1 MFLKNLKI
9 ATPFKIIRDIHFHAG
24 LNLIVDNTPT
34 TEIQQT
40 GNNVGKTTVLKLV
53 DFCLGAKLAIIYT
66 DPENPKD
73 EYKTVKD
80 FLINNNVM
88 ITLTLVENL
97 DDSDSNKLVIER
109 NFLSGKEAIRR
120 INGDDI
126 PSEKELQNTLMSY
139 CFPNF
144 TGNKP
149 TFRQIIS
156 HNIRYRDDSLNNT
169 LKTLDRFTTNVE
181 YETLYLFLLNCPF
194 DEGEQRKALLD
205 KIKHETEYRDRLEET
220 EKTSTYEV
228 MLNLLDNEIKSLN
241 QKKSLIKIN
250 ENFQSDLTNLNDVH
264 YKINRVSSVISK
276 LSIRKYL
283 ILEAKTELE
292 KNSVNNIDFTQ
303 LKILYGEARNNIDGL
318 HKTFEDLVNYHNKML
333 VEKIKFMTLD
343 LPDLDQKIHEQNC
356 VLNELLEREK
366 KLSEIISESDS
377 FEDLEKVI
385 AELNE
390 KYQRKGEY
398 EKIIKQIDE
407 VNKNIRTL
415 EQSLGNIDSLL
426 FSPSFEE
433 KLKKQRD
440 KFNIHFSAVSS
451 ELYGESYALKY
462 DKTSDKNTHKPY
474 YHFSAFNTNLSS
486 GKKQGEILCFDLAY
500 TLFADEEKI
509 PCMHFLLNDKKELMH
524 DNQLLQVAKFV
535 RDKNVQLVIS
545 ILKDKL
551 PTDLLHETNIIVELS
566 QEKKLFLIEQND
578 DKNSQNTSPVM

>member
-9 ATPFKIIRDIHFHAG
+9 TTSSKIIRDIHFHAG

-34 TEIQQT
+34 TETKQT
-40 GNNVGKTTVLKLV
+40 GNNVGKTTVLRLV
-53 DFCLGAKLAIIYT
+53 DFCLGASPAIIYT

-73 EYKTVKD
+73 EYKVVKD
-80 FLINNNVM
+80 FLINNKVM
-88 ITLTLVENL
+88 ITLTLVDNL
-97 DDSDSNKLVIER
+97 DGSNPNKLVIER

-120 INGDDI
+120 FNGDDI
-126 PSEKELQNTLMSY
+126 TSEKDLRNALMTY

-144 TGNKP
+144 KGNKP

-156 HNIRYRDDSLNNT
+156 HNIRIRDFSINNT
-169 LKTLDRFTTNVE
+169 LKTLDRFTTNIE

-194 DEGEQRKALLD
+194 NEGEQRKALSD
-205 KIKHETEYRDRLEET
+205 KIKHETEYRDRLEEAQ
-220 EKTSTYEV
+220 KKSTYEV
-228 MLNLLDNEIKSLN
+228 ALTLLENEIKSLN
-241 QKKSLIKIN
+241 QKKSSFNIN
-250 ENFQSDLTNLNDVH
+250 ENFQSDLANLNDIR
-264 YKINRVSSVISK
+264 YRINRVSSSISK
-276 LSIRKYL
+276 LSIRKDL

-292 KNSVNNIDFTQ
+292 KNSVNNIDFMQ
-303 LKILYGEARNNIDGL
+303 LRILYGEAENNIAGL
-318 HKTFEDLVNYHNKML
+318 NKTFEDLVNYHNKML
-333 VEKIKFMTLD
+333 VEKIKFLTSD
-343 LPDLDQKIHEQNC
+343 LPELDQKIRDHNG
-356 VLNELLEREK
+356 VLNELLEGER
-366 KLSEIISESDS
+366 KLAEIMSKSDS

-407 VNKNIRTL
+407 VEKSISTL
-415 EQSLGNIDSLL
+415 EQSLGDIDSLL
-426 FSPSFEE
+426 FSPTFEE

-440 KFNIHFSAVSS
+440 KFNTYFSAVSS

-474 YHFSAFNTNLSS
+474 YQFSAFNTNLSS

-500 TLFADEEKI
+500 TSFADEEKI

-566 QEKKLFLIEQND
+566 QEKKLFFIE
-578 DKNSQNTSPVM
+578 

>member
-9 ATPFKIIRDIHFHAG
+9 ATPSKTIRDIHFHVG

-40 GNNVGKTTVLKLV
+40 GNNVGKTTVLRLV
-53 DFCLGAKLAIIYT
+53 DFCLGARPAIIYT

-73 EYKTVKD
+73 EYKIVKD
-80 FLINNNVM
+80 FLINNKVI
-88 ITLTLVENL
+88 ITLSLVDNL
-97 DDSDSNKLVIER
+97 DDSNPNKLVIER
-109 NFLSGKEAIRR
+109 NFLSGNEATRR

-126 PSEKELQNTLMSY
+126 TSDKELQYILMTY

-144 TGNKP
+144 KGNKP

-156 HNIRYRDDSLNNT
+156 HNIRYKDDSINNT
-169 LKTLDRFTTNVE
+169 LKTLDRFTTNIE
-181 YETLYLFLLNCPF
+181 YETLYLFLLGCPF
-194 DEGEQRKALLD
+194 DEGEQRKGLSD
-205 KIKHETEYRDRLEET
+205 KIKHESEFRDRLEET
-220 EKTSTYEV
+220 QKKSTYEV
-228 MLNLLDNEIKSLN
+228 TLTLLDNEINSLN
-241 QKKSLIKIN
+241 QKKSLININ
-250 ENFQSDLTNLNDVH
+250 KNFQSDLANLNDVR
-264 YKINRVSSVISK
+264 YKINQISSVISE
-276 LSIRKYL
+276 LSIRKDL

-292 KNSVNNIDFTQ
+292 KGSVDNIDFMQ
-303 LKILYGEARNNIDGL
+303 LKILYGEAQNNIDGL
-318 HKTFEDLVNYHNKML
+318 HKTFENLVNYHNKMV
-333 VEKIKFMTLD
+333 VEKIKFITSD
-343 LPDLDQKIHEQNC
+343 LPDLSQKIQEHF
-356 VLNELLEREK
+356 VLLNELLEREK
-366 KLSEIISESDS
+366 TLSEIISKSDT

-390 KYQRKGEY
+390 KYRLKGEY
-398 EKIIKQIDE
+398 EKIIKQID
-407 VNKNIRTL
+407 VVDKNISTL
-415 EQSLGNIDSLL
+415 NQSLGNIDSLL

-440 KFNIHFSAVSS
+440 KFNRYFSAVSS

-462 DKTSDKNTHKPY
+462 DKPIDKNTNKPY
-474 YHFSAFNTNLSS
+474 YKFSAFNTNLSS

-535 RDKNVQLVIS
+535 KDKNVQLVIS

-551 PTDLLHETNIIVELS
+551 PSDLLDETNIIVELS
-566 QEKKLFLIEQND
+566 QEEKLFLIEQNNG
-578 DKNSQNTSPVM
+578 KNSKL

>member
-9 ATPFKIIRDIHFHAG
+9 ATPSKTIRDIHFHVG

-34 TEIQQT
+34 SEIQQT
-40 GNNVGKTTVLKLV
+40 GNNVGKTTVLRLV
-53 DFCLGAKLAIIYT
+53 DFCLGAKSAIIYT

-73 EYKTVKD
+73 EYKLVKD
-80 FLINNNVM
+80 FLINNKVM

-97 DDSDSNKLVIER
+97 DDPNSNQLVIER
-109 NFLSGKEAIRR
+109 NFLSGQEIIRR

-126 PSEKELQNTLMSY
+126 PSEKEMQNILMRY

-144 TGNKP
+144 KGNKP

-156 HNIRYRDDSLNNT
+156 HNIRYKDESINNT
-169 LKTLDRFTTNVE
+169 LKTLDRFTTNIE
-181 YETLYLFLLNCPF
+181 YETLYLFLLDCPF
-194 DEGEQRKALLD
+194 DEGEQRKGLID

-220 EKTSTYEV
+220 EKKSTYEV
-228 MLNLLDNEIKSLN
+228 ALTLLENEIDSLN
-241 QKKSLIKIN
+241 QKKSLININ
-250 ENFQSDLTNLNDVH
+250 DNFQNDLAKLNYVR
-264 YKINRVSSVISK
+264 YKINRVSSIISK
-276 LSIRKYL
+276 LSIRKDL
-283 ILEAKTELE
+283 ILEVKTELE
-292 KNSVNNIDFTQ
+292 KNSVDNIDFMQ
-303 LKILYGEARNNIDGL
+303 LKILYGEAQNNIDGL

-333 VEKIKFMTLD
+333 VEKIKFITSD
-343 LPDLDQKIHEQNC
+343 LPDLNQKIEEQNS
-356 VLNELLEREK
+356 VLNQFLEREK
-366 KLSEIISESDS
+366 KLSEIISKSDS

-390 KYQRKGEY
+390 KYRLKGEY
-398 EKIIKQIDE
+398 EKIIKQIDV
-407 VNKNIRTL
+407 VNKNISNL
-415 EQSLGNIDSLL
+415 DQSLENIDSLL

-440 KFNIHFSAVSS
+440 KFNRHFSAVSS

-462 DKTSDKNTHKPY
+462 DKTIDKNTNKPY
-474 YHFSAFNTNLSS
+474 YKFSAFNTNLSS

-551 PTDLLHETNIIVELS
+551 PADLLQETNIIVELS
-566 QEKKLFLIEQND
+566 QEEKLFLIEQNSSKD
-578 DKNSQNTSPVM
+578 SQISHQ